1 MPGSY
6 PAPLEAEARKA
17 FLGHLRDA
25 VALLKGKATP
35 QELDEYKRFIVN
47 LSDKVA
53 RAHRESGRREEPVS
67 DTERAA
73 SAAGEDMR
81 FVGPLRAASAPG
93 GGEEPA
99 LAALGGGEELVYVS
113 LGTVFEDRPVFFRDA
128 ARALARPGRRVILSV
143 GRITAQ
149 ALGTLPA
156 GVSAHARVDQLAV
169 LGAAAGHHPASSR
182 DQGVP

>member
-6 PAPLEAEARKA
+6 PAPLEAEARRA

-53 RAHRESGRREEPVS
+53 RAHRASGRGEEPVI

-73 SAAGEDMR
+73 TAAIVE
-81 FVGPLRAASAPG
+81 
-93 GGEEPA
+93 
-99 LAALGGGEELVYVS
+99 ALG
-113 LGTVFEDRPVFFRDA
+113 
-128 ARALARPGRRVILSV
+128 
-143 GRITAQ
+143 
-149 ALGTLPA
+149 
-156 GVSAHARVDQLAV
+156 
-169 LGAAAGHHPASSR
+169 
-182 DQGVP
+182 